1 MTELMQRQLVEEEDS
16 CLYWGTSHGK
26 DNERVAINFCGGFR
40 GVLTSASD
48 YFIINPLPG
57 SVGRVRRAILEGE
70 QGRHVI
76 FRRPRWK
83 KSCPHRSHRVDTS
96 PLLLQHD
103 NQIDD
108 FHSFKARGLPSL
120 KEDDLFRSRDET
132 SKTAHVELAIFVD
145 RDLHK
150 YMEENF
156 PEDTDEHVIQVVLAM
171 INAVQLLYS
180 DPTLGAKVEFLIKRL
195 EILQT
200 DPRDLA
206 RSYNIDRYLA
216 SFCEW
221 QRGENAVSDEDP
233 LHWDHAVILTGLD
246 VHVVDR
252 DKKVSAQVVGL
263 APVAGMCEPGTSC
276 TVNEGRHFESVYVMA
291 HEIGHNLGMRHD
303 GREASNS
310 CSPGSHIMSPTLGSG
325 KITWSECSRAYLQ
338 RFLDSPQASCL
349 WDPGPAEIS
358 HSLRPPSMPGERFPA
373 DVQCRL
379 RYGPDSYHSPQ
390 QSNQDLCRDLHC
402 RQESC

>member
-1 MTELMQRQLVEEEDS
+1 MTELVERPLEGEDES
-16 CLYWGTSHGK
+16 CLYWGSSHGEE
-26 DNERVAINFCGGFR
+26 NERVAINFCGGFR
-40 GVLTSASD
+40 GVLTSATD
-48 YFIINPLPG
+48 YFVINPLPG
-57 SVGRVRRAILEGE
+57 SVGRVRRGTLEGE

-83 KSCPHRSHRVDTS
+83 KSCPHGSHLVDTS
-96 PLLLQHD
+96 PLLLQRD

-108 FHSFKARGLPSL
+108 YHSFKARGLPTL
-120 KEDDLFRSRDET
+120 REDELLRNRDET

-221 QRGENAVSDEDP
+221 QRGENAVSDSDP

-252 DKKVSAQVVGL
+252 DKKISAQVVGL
-263 APVAGMCEPGTSC
+263 APVAGMCEAATSC

-325 KITWSECSRAYLQ
+325 KITWSECSRAYLR
-338 RFLDSPQASCL
+338 RFLASPQASCL
-349 WDPGPAEIS
+349 SDPGPAEIS
-358 HSLRPPSMPGERFPA
+358 HRLRPPSMPGERFPA
-373 DVQCRL
+373 DTQCRL

-402 RQESC
+402 RQGT

>member
-1 MTELMQRQLVEEEDS
+1 M
-16 CLYWGTSHGK
+16 
-26 DNERVAINFCGGFR
+26 
-40 GVLTSASD
+40 
-48 YFIINPLPG
+48 
-57 SVGRVRRAILEGE
+57 VR
-70 QGRHVI
+70 
-76 FRRPRWK
+76 
-83 KSCPHRSHRVDTS
+83 
-96 PLLLQHD
+96 
-103 NQIDD
+103 
-108 FHSFKARGLPSL
+108 
-120 KEDDLFRSRDET
+120 
-132 SKTAHVELAIFVD
+132 
-145 RDLHK
+145 
-150 YMEENF
+150 
-156 PEDTDEHVIQVVLAM
+156 
-171 INAVQLLYS
+171 LLY
-180 DPTLGAKVEFLIKRL
+180 
-195 EILQT
+195 
-200 DPRDLA
+200 
-206 RSYNIDRYLA
+206 
-216 SFCEW
+216 FC
-221 QRGENAVSDEDP
+221 
-233 LHWDHAVILTGLD
+233 
-246 VHVVDR
+246 HV
-252 DKKVSAQVVGL
+252 QVVGL
-263 APVAGMCEPGTSC
+263 APVSGMCKVMSSC

>member
-1 MTELMQRQLVEEEDS
+1 MTELVERPLEEESDA
-16 CLYWGTSHGK
+16 CLYWGTSHGNP
-26 DNERVAINFCGGFR
+26 NERVAINFCGGFR
-40 GVLTSASD
+40 GVLTSATE
-48 YFIINPLPG
+48 YFVINPLPG
-57 SVGRVRRAILEGE
+57 SVGRVRRATLDGE

-83 KSCPHRSHRVDTS
+83 KSCPHGPHLVETS
-96 PLLLQHD
+96 PLLFQRD

-108 FHSFKARGLPSL
+108 YHSFKARGLPTL
-120 KEDDLFRSRDET
+120 REEELLRNRDET

-221 QRGENAVSDEDP
+221 QRGENAASDTDP

-252 DKKVSAQVVGL
+252 DKKISAQVVGL
-263 APVAGMCEPGTSC
+263 APVAGMCEPLDDDDDDNDDPLAGMCEPLDDDDDDNDDPVAGMCEPATSC

-303 GREASNS
+303 GREASN
-310 CSPGSHIMSPTLGSG
+310 T
-325 KITWSECSRAYLQ
+325 
-338 RFLDSPQASCL
+338 
-349 WDPGPAEIS
+349 
-358 HSLRPPSMPGERFPA
+358 
-373 DVQCRL
+373 
-379 RYGPDSYHSPQ
+379 
-390 QSNQDLCRDLHC
+390 
-402 RQESC
+402 

>member
-1 MTELMQRQLVEEEDS
+1 MEPDNYFPNEIENNFYLKSRNYFPGTADTSTENWMKRI
-16 CLYWGTSHGK
+16 GK
-26 DNERVAINFCGGFR
+26 LDGE
-40 GVLTSASD
+40 
-48 YFIINPLPG
+48 YFI
-57 SVGRVRRAILEGE
+57 
-70 QGRHVI
+70 
-76 FRRPRWK
+76 
-83 KSCPHRSHRVDTS
+83 
-96 PLLLQHD
+96 
-103 NQIDD
+103 
-108 FHSFKARGLPSL
+108 
-120 KEDDLFRSRDET
+120 
-132 SKTAHVELAIFVD
+132 ELAIFID
-145 RDLHK
+145 RDLFK
-150 YMEENF
+150 LMEENF

-221 QRGENAVSDEDP
+221 QRGENAASDTDP

-252 DKKVSAQVVGL
+252 DKKISAQVVGL
-263 APVAGMCEPGTSC
+263 APVAGMCEPLDDDDDDNDDPVAGMCEPATSC

-310 CSPGSHIMSPTLGSG
+310 
-325 KITWSECSRAYLQ
+325 
-338 RFLDSPQASCL
+338 
-349 WDPGPAEIS
+349 
-358 HSLRPPSMPGERFPA
+358 
-373 DVQCRL
+373 
-379 RYGPDSYHSPQ
+379 
-390 QSNQDLCRDLHC
+390 
-402 RQESC
+402 